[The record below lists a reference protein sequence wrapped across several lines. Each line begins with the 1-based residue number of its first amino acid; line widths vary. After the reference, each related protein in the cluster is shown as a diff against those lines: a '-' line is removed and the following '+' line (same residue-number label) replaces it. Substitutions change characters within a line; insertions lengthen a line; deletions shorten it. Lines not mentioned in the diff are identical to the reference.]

1 MALTERDRAIIEFER
16 TYWAQDES
24 KETLIRKRFD
34 LSTTRYYELLSDVI
48 DSDEAYELDPLVIKR
63 LRHRRIL
70 RRRARFEGQIQRPP
84 AR

>member
-24 KETLIRKRFD
+24 KETLIRDRFD

-63 LRHRRIL
+63 LRNRRVR